1 MTHHIEYLEK
11 KNLTLERD
19 YENVKTLK
27 ADVE

>member
-1 MTHHIEYLEK
+1 MNHHVEYLEK

-19 YENVKTLK
+19 YENIKILK